1 MCLHLAPL
9 CLSNMKKRKS
19 HVLTE
24 CVIFTAPD
32 VKKKEK
38 KNNKKNLKT
47 MMSLL
52 KSYVHLVR
60 DTVT

>member
-38 KNNKKNLKT
+38 KKTIKKI
-47 MMSLL
+47 
-52 KSYVHLVR
+52 
-60 DTVT
+60 